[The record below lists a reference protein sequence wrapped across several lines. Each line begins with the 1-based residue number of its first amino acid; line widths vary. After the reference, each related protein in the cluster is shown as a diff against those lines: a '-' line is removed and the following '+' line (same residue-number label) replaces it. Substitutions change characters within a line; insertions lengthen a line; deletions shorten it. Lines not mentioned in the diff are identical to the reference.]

1 MSDQGSSRQSP
12 IANQPLDSAA
22 LQRLF
27 AEVSDR
33 ILARSAADHHRTY
46 NRRNR

>member
-1 MSDQGSSRQSP
+1 MSDQGPSRQNR
-12 IANQPLDSAA
+12 IANQPVDSAA
-22 LQRLF
+22 LQRLI

-33 ILARSAADHHRTY
+33 TLAPSAADYHRTY